1 MTTGSDAH
9 PEVSEISDFSE
20 GLLRPERSRE
30 VQAHLDDCD
39 LCADV
44 LRSLEEIRGMLG
56 TLPGPQRMPAD
67 IAGRIDA
74 ALAAEALLDATLPHV
89 PRGTSTD
96 GSTASERPNGVPRE
110 TSTAPHGH
118 PGGSKGPGRGGRPG
132 DRSAAWRR
140 RGFLAVAGAAGVA
153 LLSGVIYALSSGTGV
168 QKNAADSA
176 QRSGTAVGAKDTIG
190 NQVRQ
195 LLDQAG
201 PGASTKHPSG
211 SDQGT
216 TPMLQPNHTGSPVV
230 PKASPVDLPACVI
243 KATHRS
249 QPPLAAE
256 REDFHGTDSYLVV
269 LPHPNDSS
277 QVDAFVV
284 NASCTP
290 ASPGAV
296 LFQGTYPR

>member
-9 PEVSEISDFSE
+9 PEVSEISDFTE
-20 GLLRPERSRE
+20 GLLRPERSCE

-39 LCADV
+39 LCGDV

-89 PRGTSTD
+89 PRETSVG
-96 GSTASERPNGVPRE
+96 GSTASARTNGVPRE
-110 TSTAPHGH
+110 TSTAPHGR
-118 PGGSKGPGRGGRPG
+118 PGGSAGPGRGGRSG
-132 DRSAAWRR
+132 DRRAAWRR
-140 RGFLAVAGAAGVA
+140 GGFLAVAAAAGIA
-153 LLSGVIYALSSGTGV
+153 LLSGVIYAIASGTGE
-168 QKNAADSA
+168 QKNAASSA
-176 QRSGTAVGAKDTIG
+176 QRSGTVAGAQDTVGT
-190 NQVRQ
+190 QVRQ
-195 LLDQAG
+195 LLDEAG
-201 PGASTKHPSG
+201 AGGSTKHPSG
-211 SDQGT
+211 TDQGT
-216 TPMLQPNHTGSPVV
+216 TPMLQPNNTGAPVA
-230 PKASPVDLPACVI
+230 PKASPAALPSCVI

-256 REDFHGTDSYLVV
+256 RENFHGTDAYLVV